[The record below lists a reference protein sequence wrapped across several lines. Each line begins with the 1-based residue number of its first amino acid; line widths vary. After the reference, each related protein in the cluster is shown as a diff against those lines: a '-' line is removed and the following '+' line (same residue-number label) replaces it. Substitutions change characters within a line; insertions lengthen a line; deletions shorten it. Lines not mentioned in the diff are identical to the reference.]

1 MSTHSAVDPHEL
13 ATSAVVVG
21 TDGSESADIA
31 VRWAAQ
37 TAAERGRRLLI
48 VYGLDLAHAVA
59 VNPYAVVTPAIID
72 RVRTQGAEILATAR
86 RMAQDV
92 APGLVIGTELDA
104 GHPAQTLIT
113 LSRDAYL
120 VALGATP
127 DVGTLAHL
135 GSTLLA
141 VTAHGSGRIVVV
153 NEPGDGELPRN
164 TGPIVV
170 GVDGSP
176 TSEQAIAA
184 AFTEASERRA
194 PLVAVHVW
202 NDASYREFAGEFTV
216 DDLTT
221 SEQAL
226 LAERLAGWNEKYPDV
241 SVTHKIYPS
250 DTRKHLQDW
259 SDSAQLVVVGSH
271 GWGGLRGLVLGSTS
285 NWLVQH
291 AHCPVMVA
299 HPAVEDRR

>member
-1 MSTHSAVDPHEL
+1 MSTHRTEEAHEL

-21 TDGSESADIA
+21 TDGSAAADVA

-48 VYGLDLAHAVA
+48 VHGLDLARTAA
-59 VNPYAVVTPAIID
+59 VNPYAVVTPAVID
-72 RVRTQGAEILATAR
+72 AVRAHGTAVLADAERTAREAAPGVEVRTE
-86 RMAQDV
+86 
-92 APGLVIGTELDA
+92 LVA
-104 GHPAQTLIT
+104 GHPAQTLIS
-113 LSRDAYL
+113 LSRRAHL

-127 DVGTLAHL
+127 DVGALAHL

-153 NEPGDGELPRN
+153 DTGTGPAPRR

-184 AFTEASERRA
+184 AFTEASERTA
-194 PLVAVHVW
+194 PLVAVLAG
-202 NDASYREFAGEFTV
+202 NDTSFGEFAGEFSV
-216 DDLTT
+216 DDQQA
-221 SEQAL
+221 SDQAL

-241 SVTHKIYPS
+241 PVTHRVYPA
-250 DTRKHLQDW
+250 DARQHLQEW
-259 SDSAQLVVVGSH
+259 SDSAQMVVVGSH

-299 HPAVEDRR
+299 HPVGEDLR